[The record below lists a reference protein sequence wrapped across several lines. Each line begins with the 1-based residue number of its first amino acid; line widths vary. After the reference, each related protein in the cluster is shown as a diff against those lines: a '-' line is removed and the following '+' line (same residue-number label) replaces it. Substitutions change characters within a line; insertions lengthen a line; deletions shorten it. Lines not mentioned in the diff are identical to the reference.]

1 MADRSLTQTEVSL
14 NPASSDMV
22 EITIDGIDLSVPK
35 GENIIESARKAG
47 IDIPYF
53 CYHPRLSKG
62 DAANCRMCLVD
73 TASKMPDGTVRKMPK
88 PQTACTLP
96 AAPGLIVYTNTEQ
109 VFKDRRGVLEFLLIN
124 HPLDCPVCDRGGE
137 CPLQNNTIFYGA
149 SASRYTEEKRHYP
162 KAYPLS
168 QHVVFDSERCIQCA
182 RCTRFSEDISG
193 DAQLALLKRGGDAH
207 IGTFAHTEYNS
218 KFSGNVIELCPVG
231 ALTSRSYR
239 FKARPW
245 DLQTQNSICSRCS
258 NGCNIK
264 LDYRMDS
271 VVRVNARLNEDVNEE
286 WTCDKGKFGHDYVSS
301 PERLTRPM
309 LRNGATFEPITWG
322 QAYQLLVAQ
331 LKKAGGHTGVIGGG
345 RCTNEDNYMLQKLVR
360 GQLKSSHLD
369 SRALPVTASGDP
381 LVARMGFR
389 SMGSTIADIEDKK
402 SIFVFGCDL
411 EDEQPIIFL
420 RVRKAWRFK
429 GAKVVFA
436 NSHVATDSVSTA
448 DFADPVLK
456 YTDGA
461 ELSVLQGLL
470 VAILAHKPDVASS
483 LPASMAPVVA
493 TWTLES
499 ASSASG
505 VDAALFAEAAAAL
518 CAGAATI
525 IAGKAVQLSPSYAQ
539 LVDVMGAILT
549 LLGSPRD
556 LNIPVMECNSLGA
569 MDMGVLPDF
578 GPGTIRAAQPGFDTA
593 GMLQGALHGDIAAL
607 WLVAT
612 DLTAHWPDRDL
623 VTRALEACPF
633 VVVSELT
640 MTETARMAH
649 LVLPAASMAEKDGCY
664 TNCEGRVQRLHRAF
678 APVGECKPDWLI
690 FSEVAALLGAEGG
703 PVSARDITCMI
714 ASEVPTY
721 AGMLP
726 AALGHAGLVRPENNA
741 ANA

>member
-22 EITIDGIDLSVPK
+22 EITIDGVDLSVPK

-149 SASRYTEEKRHYP
+149 STSRYTEEKRHYP

-301 PERLTRPM
+301 PERITRPM
-309 LRNGATFEPITWG
+309 LRNGNSFEPITWG

-360 GQLKSSHLD
+360 GHLKSSHLD
-369 SRALPVTASGDP
+369 SRALPVPASGDP
-381 LVARMGFR
+381 LAARMGFR
-389 SMGSTIADIEDKK
+389 SMGSTIADIENKK

-456 YTDGA
+456 YTAGA
-461 ELSVLQGLL
+461 ELAVLQGLL
-470 VAILAHKPDVASS
+470 VAILAHNPDVASS
-483 LPASMAPVVA
+483 LPVSMASVVA

-499 ASSASG
+499 AALASG
-505 VDAALFAEAAAAL
+505 IDAALFADAAVAL

-525 IAGKAVQLSPSYAQ
+525 IAGKAVQLSPCYAQ
-539 LVDVMGAILT
+539 LVDVMGVILT

-612 DLTAHWPDRDL
+612 DLAAHWPDRDL

-678 APVGECKPDWLI
+678 APLGECKPDWLV

-726 AALGHAGLVRPENNA
+726 AALGHAGLVRPENSTTNA
-741 ANA
+741 